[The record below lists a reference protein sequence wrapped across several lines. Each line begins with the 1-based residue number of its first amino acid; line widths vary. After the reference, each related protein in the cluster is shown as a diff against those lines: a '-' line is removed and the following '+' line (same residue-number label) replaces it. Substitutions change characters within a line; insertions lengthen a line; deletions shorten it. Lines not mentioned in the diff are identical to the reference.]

1 MLELG
6 AWYWTHFVLKSS
18 ETHIFQ
24 KGLAG
29 VTGHCHHTRH
39 WRRGWAGQRPGDPGA
54 ELLARVTTVT
64 SLRGHPWSVSLY
76 RGWPVCAVSSVQS
89 RPLSL
94 RPSLTGSVACLSAG
108 RLSPPLALTTLHS
121 SGQAGLHSAM
131 SASAACPPSAACSA
145 ARPGFP
151 PCWLRLEACEHD

>member
-29 VTGHCHHTRH
+29 VTDHCHHTRH

-54 ELLARVTTVT
+54 ELLVRVTTVT

-76 RGWPVCAVSSVQS
+76 RGCPVCAVSSVQS

-94 RPSLTGSVACLSAG
+94 RPSLTGSGLSLCWASLTATGSHHSPQWTPQARLGSTQQCQPLLPVLRVPPARLPGPAFPRAG
-108 RLSPPLALTTLHS
+108 
-121 SGQAGLHSAM
+121 
-131 SASAACPPSAACSA
+131 
-145 ARPGFP
+145 
-151 PCWLRLEACEHD
+151 